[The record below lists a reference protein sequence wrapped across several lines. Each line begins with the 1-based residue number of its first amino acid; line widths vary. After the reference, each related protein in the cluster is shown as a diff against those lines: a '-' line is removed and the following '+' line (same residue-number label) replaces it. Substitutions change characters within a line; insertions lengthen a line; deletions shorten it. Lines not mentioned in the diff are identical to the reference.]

1 MHIRTHTHTLSV
13 YTLSVSSVSHF
24 IHLSLVFFSVRMC
37 SPHDYGQAYLYVQF
51 ESRRRGYID
60 DVEFLLADGTMQLR
74 TSSRLGYLDLGVN
87 AKVSLY
93 ISGKKKKAVLLPYS
107 PNMSHT
113 PISCPHESIRV
124 NQSQSESIRVNQS
137 QSSRPPRCMFVSFL
151 FCSHSA
157 AFQLAGASVRSIKR
171 LERFADSATGA

>member
-1 MHIRTHTHTLSV
+1 
-13 YTLSVSSVSHF
+13 
-24 IHLSLVFFSVRMC
+24 MC

-93 ISGKKKKAVLLPYS
+93 ISGKTKKKQSCFHILPTCRT
-107 PNMSHT
+107 HQFHVRT
-113 PISCPHESIRV
+113 
-124 NQSQSESIRVNQS
+124 SQSESIRVNRHARQDV
-137 QSSRPPRCMFVSFL
+137 CL
-151 FCSHSA
+151 YHSCFA
-157 AFQLAGASVRSIKR
+157 LIRQRFNWLARRFGALNGWSASPILQKGHEEYFSLNQITDADVDGSKGTPVTKSEKIK
-171 LERFADSATGA
+171 L

>member
-24 IHLSLVFFSVRMC
+24 IHVSLVFFSVRMC

-93 ISGKKKKAVLLPYS
+93 ISGKKKKNILASIFSQYVA
-107 PNMSHT
+107 HT
-113 PISCPHESIRV
+113 NFTSA
-124 NQSQSESIRVNQS
+124 RVNQS

-157 AFQLAGASVRSIKR
+157 AFQLAGASVRIINR
-171 LERFADSATGA
+171 LERFADSAKGA

>member
-87 AKVSLY
+87 AKVRLY
-93 ISGKKKKAVLLPYS
+93 ISGKKKKTVLLPYS

-113 PISCPHESIRV
+113 PISCPHEA
-124 NQSQSESIRVNQS
+124 IRVNQS

-171 LERFADSATGA
+171 LERFADSAKGA

>member
-24 IHLSLVFFSVRMC
+24 IHVSLVFVSVRMF
-37 SPHDYGQAYLYVQF
+37 SPYDYGQAYLYVQF

-93 ISGKKKKAVLLPYS
+93 ISGKKKKNS
-107 PNMSHT
+107 PASIFSQHVAHTNFMSA
-113 PISCPHESIRV
+113 RV
-124 NQSQSESIRVNQS
+124 NQKKKKVNQS

-157 AFQLAGASVRSIKR
+157 AFQLAGASVRIINR
-171 LERFADSATGA
+171 LERFADSAKGA

>member
-1 MHIRTHTHTLSV
+1 
-13 YTLSVSSVSHF
+13 
-24 IHLSLVFFSVRMC
+24 MC

-93 ISGKKKKAVLLPYS
+93 ISGKKKKNS
-107 PNMSHT
+107 PASIFSQHVAHTNFMSA
-113 PISCPHESIRV
+113 RV
-124 NQSQSESIRVNQS
+124 NQSQSESIVTPAKMYVCIILVLLSFGSVSTGWRVGS
-137 QSSRPPRCMFVSFL
+137 E
-151 FCSHSA
+151 H
-157 AFQLAGASVRSIKR
+157 
-171 LERFADSATGA
+171 

>member
-1 MHIRTHTHTLSV
+1 
-13 YTLSVSSVSHF
+13 
-24 IHLSLVFFSVRMC
+24 MC

-93 ISGKKKKAVLLPYS
+93 ISGKTKKTVLLPYS

-137 QSSRPPRCMFVSFL
+137 QSESIVTPAKMYVCIILVLLSFGSVS
-151 FCSHSA
+151 
-157 AFQLAGASVRSIKR
+157 
-171 LERFADSATGA
+171 TGWRVGSEH